1 MLPLLTAPLC
11 LMTPQPTAQSS
22 NCREALMLL
31 VQLPGDG
38 DWDGDRDRELLSA
51 RKGFL
56 AGSALTVIV
65 RGSGMLCE
73 DASED

>member
-1 MLPLLTAPLC
+1 
-11 LMTPQPTAQSS
+11 
-22 NCREALMLL
+22 MLL
-31 VQLPGDG
+31 VQSPGDG

-73 DASED
+73 DASEDSSPNSNKCMMDPYKLC